1 MIRRFGPAVAWAI
14 IILILTGLPGN
25 YFPEVKTFWDWLS
38 PDKAVHLVIFGVQS
52 FLIIYAL
59 RQQYLPKKRRYVGML
74 LVILV
79 TSLFG
84 LLTEVLQST
93 VFVRRN
99 GNIFDFLADSL
110 GAFLGVLAYCLLKM
124 RNTEKNYH
132 GK

>member
-14 IILILTGLPGN
+14 VILILTGLPGN

-38 PDKAVHLVIFGVQS
+38 PDKVVHLVIFGVQS
-52 FLIIYAL
+52 FLIISGL
-59 RQQYLPKKRRYVGML
+59 RQQYLPKKRRYVSML

-79 TSLFG
+79 TSLYG

-93 VFVRRN
+93 VFVRRD
-99 GNIFDFLADSL
+99 GNVFDFLADGL
-110 GAFLGVLAYCLLKM
+110 GAFLGVLAYYLLKM